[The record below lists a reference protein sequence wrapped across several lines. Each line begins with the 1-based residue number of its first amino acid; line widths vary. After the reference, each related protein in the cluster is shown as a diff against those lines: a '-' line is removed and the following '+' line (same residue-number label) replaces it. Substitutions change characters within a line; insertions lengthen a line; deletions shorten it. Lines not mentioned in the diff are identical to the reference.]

1 MSKGRWTSRK
11 IRLMVHAVQD
21 LGLTVVGVEV
31 TETGG
36 VKVIT
41 APGPESVPSEQGM
54 GPPPIRGG
62 PFDPL
67 GHVPR

>member
-11 IRLMVHAVQD
+11 IGLVVRAVQD

-36 VKVIT
+36 VKVNTRPASESI
-41 APGPESVPSEQGM
+41 PEPCPSKQREWII
-54 GPPPIRGG
+54 PD
-62 PFDPL
+62 DPL
-67 GHVPR
+67 AEIRP